1 MESMEPIDTQAQ
13 REEELLKGQLLFR
26 RGGVRLL
33 SNDGANIRFA
43 VTENEKRREV
53 IIRLEQR
60 PLCSCDTYKQLG
72 TCCHITAA
80 QTHLRQSGLYEEI
93 KKKRAV
99 LFAPKLFDAM
109 ESALP
114 KSGNLQME
122 VTLFLDNDG
131 DEPGMRI
138 GIRIGEDRLYVI
150 RSIPQF
156 LDAMEEGTAVSFG
169 KGFTF
174 QPEWMH
180 FTKSE
185 QRVLSILRGFCLARD
200 EAGGTRHGAEA
211 RTLKLPD
218 VFKTQ
223 VLLALGDM
231 NFRVA
236 VDGVMYPVQG
246 IAQMDLPIHYTVIGS
261 QRVVTLKADFA
272 QGILPV
278 LKDCGTVFY
287 KGKLYTVPRYKKA
300 VLPLLLKQQ
309 ADGEALFSFPPAD
322 FERFFSELLPF
333 LHLSGTVSLSE
344 ELKGRLISHPLQTKV
359 YLDKAGSDVTAKV
372 AFCYGDNQIDPFDPD
387 SAKGLLLLRDP
398 AERALLDELANAGF
412 RVRKNLV
419 YLTGQDLIYR
429 FFETGLETLQ
439 QNAEVFLSKDF
450 KRLAPRKPLLQG
462 AMRLNGARLELNLTD
477 DGKPIDNLLPILEA
491 LKMRKKYFRLEDGAF
506 VDLTGLEDWQEL
518 AEAIYDS
525 AQAEGGGVM
534 HRGALELSACR
545 TLYINTL
552 LKHSQLPMETDSGV
566 ENAVSALANPGE
578 NEIADIPLLKELRP
592 YQRRGLN
599 WLNSLYKMRMGG
611 ILADDMGLGKTVQ
624 VISLL
629 AAVAKEEGRMPS
641 IIVCPSSLCYNWL
654 YELKRFAPKL
664 KAVVLSGSQGKRGAD
679 IALIKEKRDVDAV
692 ITSYP
697 LIRRDIDKLSEI
709 PFRFA
714 ILDEAQYI
722 KNAQSVGAAAVKQLN
737 AITRFALSGTPMEN
751 SISELWSLFDFV
763 LPGYLDNYSAFLH
776 RYAEGERNDELLRK
790 IRPFLLRRLKTDVL
804 SELPKK
810 IETTLYAQMP
820 TEQDLIYRAAKLRLY
835 ERVDGLL
842 KEKGMQKGRTE
853 VLSAITELR
862 QICCHPTLCL
872 PDYSGASGKMEMLM
886 DILPAALEAGHRVL
900 LFSQFTGM
908 LKLLQRRFAADG
920 IHAMYLDGETPPSK
934 RLEMTKAFNEGEA
947 QVFLISLKAGGT
959 GLNLTGADMVIHYDP
974 WWNPA
979 AEDQATDRAY
989 RIGQTKSVDVI
1000 RLITHDTIEEQVQK
1014 LSKKKKALFDK
1025 LITAGEEMPDKLSED
1040 DVRALFV

>member
-1 MESMEPIDTQAQ
+1 MEGTEPISQL
-13 REEELLKGQLLFR
+13 EKGQQLFR
-26 RGGVRLL
+26 RGAVRLL
-33 SNDGANIRFA
+33 NNDGESVRFA
-43 VTENEKRREV
+43 VTDDKRREV
-53 IIRLEQR
+53 IIRLEHR
-60 PLCSCDTYKQLG
+60 ALCSCETYKQLG
-72 TCCHITAA
+72 TCCHIAA
-80 QTHLRQSGLYEEI
+80 AEAQLKQSGLYEEL
-93 KKKRAV
+93 KKKRAA
-99 LFAPKLFDAM
+99 LFGPRLFDAM

-114 KSGNLQME
+114 KTGNVQME
-122 VTLFLDNDG
+122 VTLFIDNATE
-131 DEPGMRI
+131 EPGMRI
-138 GIRIGEDRLYVI
+138 GLRIGEDRLYVV

-156 LDAMEEGTAVSFG
+156 LDAMDAGEGVSFG

-180 FTKSE
+180 FTKAE
-185 QRVLSILRGFCLARD
+185 QRVLQVLRALCLARD
-200 EAGGTRHGAEA
+200 EAGGTRHGVEA
-211 RTLKLPD
+211 RTMKLPE
-218 VFKTQ
+218 VFTRE
-223 VLLALGDM
+223 VLTALSDM
-231 NFRVA
+231 RFRLA
-236 VDGVMYPVQG
+236 VDGEMAYVQG
-246 IAQMDLPIHYTVIGS
+246 VTKLDLPIHYTVIGS
-261 QRVVTLKADFA
+261 ARGVTLKADFA
-272 QGILPV
+272 EGIVPV
-278 LKDCGTVFY
+278 LKDCGVIFY
-287 KGKLYTVPRYKKA
+287 HGKLHSLPRYQKA

-309 ADGEALFSFPPAD
+309 ADGEALFFFPPTD

-344 ELKGRLISHPLQTKV
+344 EIKGRLISHPLQIKV
-359 YLDKAGSDVTAKV
+359 YLDKAGGDITAKV
-372 AFCYGDNQIDPFDPD
+372 SFCYGENRVDPFDSS

-398 AERALLDELANAGF
+398 LERAFLDELANSGF
-412 RVRKNLV
+412 RVRKDLV
-419 YLTGQDLIYR
+419 YLTGQELIYR
-429 FFETGLETLQ
+429 FFETGLNAISK
-439 QNAEVFLSKDF
+439 NAEVFLSTDF
-450 KRLAPRKPLLQG
+450 KRMAPKRPLLQG
-462 AMRLNGARLELNLTD
+462 GLRLNGAKLELNLTD
-477 DGKPIDNLLPILEA
+477 DGKPVEELLPILEA
-491 LKMRKKYFRLEDGAF
+491 LKMRKKYFRLEDGSF
-506 VDLTGLEDWQEL
+506 VDLSGLEDWQSL
-518 AEAIYDS
+518 AEAVYES
-525 AQAEGGGVM
+525 AQAEGGGAM

-545 TLYINTL
+545 ALYINTL
-552 LKHSQLPMETDSGV
+552 LKSAALPIQTDTEVEKAASRLSTPNAEET
-566 ENAVSALANPGE
+566 
-578 NEIADIPLLKELRP
+578 ADIPLIKELRP

-599 WLNSLYKMRMGG
+599 WLNALHEMRMGG

-624 VISLL
+624 IISLL
-629 AAVAKEEGRMPS
+629 AVASKKEGRAPS

-664 KAVVLSGSQGKRGAD
+664 KAVVLTGSQGKRSTD
-679 IALIKEKRDVDAV
+679 IAQIKEKRDVDAV

-697 LIRRDIDKLSEI
+697 LIRRDIAQLSEI

-737 AITRFALSGTPMEN
+737 AVTRFALSGTPMEN

-763 LPGYLDNYSAFLH
+763 LPGYLDNYTAFLH
-776 RYAEGERNDELLRK
+776 RYAEGERNEELLRK
-790 IRPFLLRRLKTDVL
+790 IRPFLLRRLKSDVL
-804 SELPKK
+804 EDLPKK
-810 IETTLYAQMP
+810 IENTLYAQMP
-820 TEQDLIYRAAKLRLY
+820 TEQDLIYRAAKLRLF
-835 ERVDGLL
+835 ERVDTLL

-886 DILPAALEAGHRVL
+886 DILPAALEASHRVL

-920 IHAMYLDGETPPSK
+920 IQTMYLDGETPPAK
-934 RLEMTKAFNEGEA
+934 RLEMTKRFNGGEA

-979 AEDQATDRAY
+979 AEDQATDRAH

-1014 LSKKKKALFDK
+1014 LSRKKKALFDK

-1040 DVRALFV
+1040 DVRALFA